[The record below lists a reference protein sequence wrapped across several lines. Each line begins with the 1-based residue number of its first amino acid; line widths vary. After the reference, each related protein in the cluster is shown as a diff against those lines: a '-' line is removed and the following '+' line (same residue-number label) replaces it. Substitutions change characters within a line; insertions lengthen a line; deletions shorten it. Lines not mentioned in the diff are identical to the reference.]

1 MMQHPVGLL
10 VIGLL
15 ALARGVADV
24 VRAVQRTAI
33 NGREITDT
41 AVYRYGRDRPGN
53 VSRSG
58 RRARGLDFWSTGVLE
73 DWVLAA
79 PASEAF

>member
-24 VRAVQRTAI
+24 VRASA
-33 NGREITDT
+33 NSD
-41 AVYRYGRDRPGN
+41 
-53 VSRSG
+53 
-58 RRARGLDFWSTGVLE
+58 
-73 DWVLAA
+73 
-79 PASEAF
+79 